1 MSADA
6 FLIEARDLRKSYR
19 RGPEEVHALDGV
31 TFTLSSGE
39 VVALM
44 GPSGSGK
51 TTLLN
56 VVCGW
61 ETPDE
66 GEVRWS
72 ENGGWGG
79 EDPGAFKSWRELA
92 IVPQD
97 IGLLEE
103 LSVRENVDLPQRL
116 SGVSGSDA
124 ARRVDA
130 LLSAF
135 GLDSY
140 ADRQP
145 SETSLGEQQR
155 IALAR
160 AMILSP
166 RLFLADEPTGHQD
179 AGWAQ
184 VVFRSLRWL
193 ASRGTCCLIAT
204 HSGEFLRYVDRVL
217 AMRDGRLDG
226 RLQEG
231 EALSPDR

>member
-1 MSADA
+1 MSAGSL
-6 FLIEARDLRKSYR
+6 LIEARDLRKTYR

-31 TFTLSSGE
+31 SFALSPGE

-61 ETPDE
+61 ETPDT

-72 ENGGWGG
+72 DDGASSRERSATKPWG
-79 EDPGAFKSWRELA
+79 DLA

-116 SGVSGSDA
+116 SGTTGPDA
-124 ARRVDA
+124 ARRVEA
-130 LLSAF
+130 LLRAF

-145 SETSLGEQQR
+145 GETSLGEQQR

-193 ASRGTCCLIAT
+193 AARGTCCLIAT

-217 AMRDGRLDG
+217 AMRDGRL
-226 RLQEG
+226 EG
-231 EALSPDR
+231 TTRISETLPPDR